1 MLILHSVHDVYSR
14 EFVEKYSEGNEIL
27 DWFNKGIYEWQYQ
40 FPSNFPTVVIDKPET
55 WEEYNEIKKDE
66 NDNIILNKE
75 GLPEYETN
83 KVVSP
88 SSKLLITRPNDW
100 DEVID
105 KINEINSKLV
115 NEKDRISV

>member
-1 MLILHSVHDVYSR
+1 MLILHSVHDEYSR
-14 EFVEKYSEGNEIL
+14 EFVGKYSEGNEIL
-27 DWFNKGIYEWQYQ
+27 DWFNKGIHEWQYQ

-66 NDNIILNKE
+66 NGNIILNKD
-75 GLPEYETN
+75 GLPEYEIT

-105 KINEINSKLV
+105 KINEINNKLV
-115 NEKDRISV
+115 NEEDRITI

>member
-1 MLILHSVHDVYSR
+1 MLILHSVHDTYSR

-27 DWFNKGIYEWQYQ
+27 DWFNKGIHEWQYQ
-40 FPSNFPTVVIDKPET
+40 FPSNFPTVIIDKPEI
-55 WEEYNEIKKDE
+55 WEEYNDIKKDE
-66 NDNIILNKE
+66 NGNIILNKD
-75 GLPEYETN
+75 GLPEYEIT

-88 SSKLLITRPNDW
+88 PSKLLITRPNNW

>member
-1 MLILHSVHDVYSR
+1 MLILHSVHDAYSR

-27 DWFNKGIYEWQYQ
+27 DWFNKGIHEWQYQ

-55 WEEYNEIKKDE
+55 WEEYNEIKKGE
-66 NDNIILNKE
+66 NGNIILNKD
-75 GLPEYETN
+75 GVPECEMT

-88 SSKLLITRPNDW
+88 PSKLLITRPNDW

-105 KINEINSKLV
+105 KINEINNKLV
-115 NEKDRISV
+115 NEEDRITI